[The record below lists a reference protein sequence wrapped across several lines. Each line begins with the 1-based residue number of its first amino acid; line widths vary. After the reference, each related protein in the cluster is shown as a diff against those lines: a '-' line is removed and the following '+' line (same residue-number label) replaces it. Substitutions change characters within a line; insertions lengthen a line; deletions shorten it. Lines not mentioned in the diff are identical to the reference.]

1 MYTIRQRS
9 SAQLLILLLALTAA
23 IIPGSAQNAPQAYTI
38 STVAGSADV
47 DGEPGP
53 EVALNL
59 PEGVTLLGDGTLL
72 ITENSG
78 ARVRALSPDGAIR
91 LVAGTGV
98 TGFGGDGGPATEARL
113 NNPRTTDVDAQGNLY
128 IGESQSSYI
137 RIVSPDGTI
146 RTYAGGG
153 GSLDFGIPATQA
165 RLQFPDHIALAPDGT
180 LYFSSWV
187 VDRVYKIT
195 PAGILELVA
204 GTGVSGFSG
213 DGGPAVNAELADPQ
227 GVGVDANGILY
238 IADGTNNRI
247 RRVGAD
253 GIIQTVVG
261 GGTSGDDGPA
271 LETRLTSPQDVEF
284 DAAGTMFIVEPN
296 RIRKLLP
303 GGMLLTVA
311 RSTGSAS
318 NGDGGP
324 ATAASFR
331 FASQVAL
338 APDGGFYF
346 ADPDSH
352 NVRYVN
358 ASGIISTVAGN
369 GNFGGDGGPA
379 TESTLF
385 NPQGLVLDGAGGF
398 YITDT
403 DNHRIRRVNAGGSI
417 NTVAGDGT
425 RGSSG
430 DGGPASEALFALPRA
445 IDRDAA
451 GNIFIADSSNSRIRK
466 IDASGAISTIVTN
479 LEAYGLAVDRRDG
492 SVYAA
497 EAFGYRLH
505 RILPGGAD
513 EIVAG
518 TGTRGF
524 SGDGG
529 PATAAQIDFVAGI
542 AVDQEGN
549 VFLADNNN
557 HRIRKIDTSG
567 VITTVAGSAAGY
579 LGDGGPATEA
589 RLLNPYDVTVTEDG
603 TLLIADTRNAAIRM
617 VTAGGVIHT
626 IAGQGA
632 EGSTG
637 DGGPATL
644 ANLYYPTAVEV
655 DDEGNIFIADALNH
669 RIRKLTPGAI
679 QTGQVAI
686 VNAANGAA
694 DSAAPGSIISAY
706 GENLAAELLIGN
718 GTVSEL
724 GGASVEIVDSI
735 GNPRPAGLY
744 FVSAGQINCVIPA
757 GASTGLATVIVRRN
771 GVGIATAEIRLESV
785 SPALFSANNSGTGV
799 AAAVALTIPASG
811 ERTSHTLADGATPTP
826 VSLGSESDAVYLLLF
841 GTGVRGFGDVANI
854 VARVGGVAVPIL
866 GAAAQTEF
874 PGLDQVNIGPIPR
887 SLIGSGEVEIA
898 LTVRGVEANRVTV
911 VFQ

>member
-1 MYTIRQRS
+1 MHTIRRPIPV
-9 SAQLLILLLALTAA
+9 QLFSLLLALTAA

-38 STVAGSADV
+38 STVAGSADM
-47 DGEPGP
+47 DGEPGL

-113 NNPRTTDVDAQGNLY
+113 NAPRTTDVDAQGNLY
-128 IGESQSSYI
+128 IGESQSSNI

-153 GSLDFGIPATQA
+153 ASLDFGIPATQA
-165 RLQFPDHIALAPDGT
+165 QLQFPDHIALAPDGT

-213 DGGPAVNAELADPQ
+213 DGGPAVNAGLADPQ
-227 GVGVDANGILY
+227 GVGVDASGILY
-238 IADGTNNRI
+238 IADSSNNRI
-247 RRVGAD
+247 RRVRAD
-253 GIIQTVVG
+253 GIIETVVG
-261 GGTSGDDGPA
+261 GGTSGGDGPA
-271 LETRLTSPQDVEF
+271 LETRLNSPQDVEF
-284 DAAGTMFIVEPN
+284 DAAGIMFVVESN
-296 RIRKLLP
+296 GIRKLLP
-303 GGMLLTVA
+303 GGVLLTVA
-311 RSTGSAS
+311 RSNGSAS
-318 NGDGGP
+318 SGDGGP

-358 ASGIISTVAGN
+358 AAGIISTVAGN

-379 TESTLF
+379 TQSTLF

-403 DNHRIRRVNAGGSI
+403 DNHRIRRVNAAGSI
-417 NTVAGDGT
+417 NTVAGAGA
-425 RGSSG
+425 RGSTG
-430 DGGPASEALFALPRA
+430 DGGPAIEALFALPRA

-451 GNIFIADSSNSRIRK
+451 GNIFIADSSNDRIRK
-466 IDASGAISTIVTN
+466 IDASGAISTIVTG
-479 LEAYGLAVDRRDG
+479 LGAYGLAVDQRDG

-513 EIVAG
+513 QIVAG

-529 PATAAQIDFVAGI
+529 PAAAAQIDFVGGI
-542 AVDQEGN
+542 AVDQDGS
-549 VFLADNNN
+549 VFLADTGN

-567 VITTVAGSAAGY
+567 VITTVAGSAGGY
-579 LGDGGPATEA
+579 SGDEGPATEA

-617 VTAGGVIHT
+617 VTTGGVIHT

-644 ANLYYPTAVEV
+644 ANLYFPTGVEV

-706 GENLAAELLIGN
+706 GENLAAELLVGN
-718 GTVSEL
+718 GSVFEL
-724 GGASVEIVDSI
+724 GGASVEIVDRL

-757 GASTGLATVIVRRN
+757 GASTGPATVIVRRN
-771 GVGIATAEIRLESV
+771 GVGIATAEIHLDEV
-785 SPALFSANNSGTGV
+785 SPALFSADNSGTGV
-799 AAAVALTIPASG
+799 AAAVALTIAASG
-811 ERTSHTLADGATPTP
+811 ERTSHTLANGATPTP
-826 VSLGSESDAVYLLLF
+826 VSLGAESDAVYLLLF

-866 GAAAQTEF
+866 GAAAQAEF

-887 SLIGSGEVEIA
+887 SLIGRGEVEIA